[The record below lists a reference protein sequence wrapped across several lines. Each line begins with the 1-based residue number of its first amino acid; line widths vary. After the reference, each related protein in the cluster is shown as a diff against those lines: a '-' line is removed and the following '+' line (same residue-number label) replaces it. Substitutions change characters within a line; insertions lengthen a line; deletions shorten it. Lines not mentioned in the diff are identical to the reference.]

1 MRTLNDAD
9 NPAGSELEVHF
20 KPETGKA
27 VIEGK
32 TAVSFQNFVQ
42 LVLQK
47 KVLPL
52 CKTWGRDPIV
62 VSSELLTS
70 LASAPQDSQENRS
83 GVVLVAFIGGALA
96 GILAL
101 ALVQLGLVF
110 AGIPFGWR
118 ELAIVAGSI
127 LGVLLLLY
135 VLIKMQHSIPTGEKF
150 LETMEHVSS
159 VLSTKK

>member
-1 MRTLNDAD
+1 MRTLNDTD
-9 NPAGSELEVHF
+9 TPSGSELEVHF
-20 KPETGKA
+20 RPETGKA

-32 TAVSFQNFVQ
+32 TAVPFQNFVT

-52 CKTWGRDPIV
+52 CKMWGKEPIV
-62 VSSELLTS
+62 ISSELLTS
-70 LASAPQDSQENRS
+70 LAAAPQDSQENRS
-83 GVVLVAFIGGALA
+83 GVVLVSFIGGALA

-110 AGIPFGWR
+110 AGIPFGWQ
-118 ELAIVAGSI
+118 ELTGVAGSI
-127 LGVLLLLY
+127 VGVLLLLY
-135 VLIKMQHSIPTGEKF
+135 VLIKMQRNLPTGEKF

-159 VLSTKK
+159 FLSTKK